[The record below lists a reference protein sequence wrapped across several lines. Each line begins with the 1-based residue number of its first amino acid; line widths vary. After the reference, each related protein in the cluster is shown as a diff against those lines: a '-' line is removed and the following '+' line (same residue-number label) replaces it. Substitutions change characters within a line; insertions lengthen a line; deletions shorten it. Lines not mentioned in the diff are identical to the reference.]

1 MKQYNIEVTDT
12 FGGEANYSWVKR
24 LTVTASTVRGAMR
37 IVVRELGFGGGVRK
51 EWSTGDMER
60 WVWNKACVC
69 AFIEEKG
76 E

>member
-1 MKQYNIEVTDT
+1 
-12 FGGEANYSWVKR
+12 
-24 LTVTASTVRGAMR
+24 MR

-60 WVWNKACVC
+60 WVWNRACVC
-69 AFIEEKG
+69 AFVEEKG